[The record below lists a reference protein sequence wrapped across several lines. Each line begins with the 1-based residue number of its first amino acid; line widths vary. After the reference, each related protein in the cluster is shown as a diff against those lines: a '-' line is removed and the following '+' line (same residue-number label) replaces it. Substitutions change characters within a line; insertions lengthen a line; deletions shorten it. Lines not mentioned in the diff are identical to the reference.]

1 MSPGGR
7 RGRAYGSSEE
17 SRLRDLSPE
26 TTLRA
31 FTQMPLPFDTRQDEY
46 KIFSCIESLTAAE
59 RDLGARVAKAAQR
72 LKTWCTE
79 IEQWGWSGSFEPPS
93 DEYREQRR
101 QSLELRIREHL
112 PNADLSKTLRP
123 LEYWGSLLSDEVEQ
137 HDARLD
143 DIEDEMLKLDVE
155 ELKEH
160 VLDMHPAG
168 RSRPSSAGLEAARQ
182 SYRPMDDFSFLI
194 TQTLLSALPHH
205 AQLKDRL
212 GTWTA
217 RVSILREAPTYLAE
231 LETAQTAMRLAW
243 DAIEPPTD
251 LSDDAFTQWKEAVD
265 TISNVLL
272 TKVGQLGRRLD
283 RMLDTLEGREDCL
296 PDKWIDVFEGTEADF
311 GRWAHDSRRRV
322 IDFDVRRRVDKASD
336 IQGKNVTER
345 LGPHSNSM
353 TLLEQRSAPTT
364 DHLSDIITTT
374 PTVETEQGTTPTNTT
389 NVPTIAKDALGP
401 GISSLDATTPAV
413 RSVTTIRTDV
423 LGSPPTSL
431 QVVIDKHPQKN
442 NSNNNLNDTPEQPIY
457 GYTGSVGDQ
466 LPEVTGG
473 SQISSNHASTRG
485 DPTQKAD
492 AVDPEDTSNLTA
504 DEHAYATTYELVPA
518 TRLTDKKSTISTVAP
533 ATSLEADTQDRRPV
547 ANVRDVSGLPSYE
560 HVKFTKADAPSFTAT
575 PSDDLIAPA
584 PAPAPGLISGIG
596 AQKFSFEVEPPLSDE
611 DSVFEEGDTVI
622 HNELDDSLGDITPIE
637 PTLEVFG
644 ESRVESVSANAVQSR
659 PRPLTFSGAQTIAST
674 DGQDGTVLEPPQTP
688 RSRRG
693 SGGSLS
699 SEMSFESSSPNF
711 VEESPSVRNATNRG
725 LRAPRPEL
733 NAAMAKRR
741 PIKETIDDSIVS
753 TPWPPTRFSQKPA
766 SSADDLERK
775 ISDILTTIPAHIR
788 LTTGPGADAPEVKSA
803 RGITAKGSRGYLR
816 AARSISGL
824 KSPELTLSPAKND
837 YDPANAASGRK
848 SAAAAR
854 GDNDIKLYHLT
865 QPGKEH
871 PIKLFIRRVGENGER
886 VMVRVGGGW
895 ADLGEY
901 LRQYAEH
908 HGRRTASDGKFEILG
923 LEVKNPDNSPAR
935 PDSATSKRDRRFS
948 SGRPLASPATTPVK
962 SSGLGFPIDEAP
974 PPMPNMTSTP
984 GIAEEASVPSTN
996 SSQRSWQGNEVGLAG
1011 PKSKKLDLSG
1021 QKLEWIEG
1029 MMKQARTVS
1038 GSVVTTNYTPFQ
1050 RDERGESR
1058 SESRSDSRTGSRAG
1072 ARKSDFGDLGKVGG
1086 TKRIFMRG
1094 GQPSASEH

>member
-1 MSPGGR
+1 MAAFSSPMRLIPPLTPRRAPSPTMSPGGR

-401 GISSLDATTPAV
+401 GISSLDATTPA
-413 RSVTTIRTDV
+413 
-423 LGSPPTSL
+423 
-431 QVVIDKHPQKN
+431 
-442 NSNNNLNDTPEQPIY
+442 
-457 GYTGSVGDQ
+457 
-466 LPEVTGG
+466 
-473 SQISSNHASTRG
+473 
-485 DPTQKAD
+485 
-492 AVDPEDTSNLTA
+492 
-504 DEHAYATTYELVPA
+504 
-518 TRLTDKKSTISTVAP
+518 
-533 ATSLEADTQDRRPV
+533 
-547 ANVRDVSGLPSYE
+547 
-560 HVKFTKADAPSFTAT
+560 
-575 PSDDLIAPA
+575 
-584 PAPAPGLISGIG
+584 
-596 AQKFSFEVEPPLSDE
+596 VEPPLSDE